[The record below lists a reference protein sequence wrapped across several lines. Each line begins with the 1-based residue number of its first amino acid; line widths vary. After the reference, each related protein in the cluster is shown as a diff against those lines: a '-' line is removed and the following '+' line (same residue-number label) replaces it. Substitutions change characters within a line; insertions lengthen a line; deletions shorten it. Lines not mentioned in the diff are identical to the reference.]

1 MKHSD
6 KSSSQFSAFVKSLD
20 SIAIL
25 SREEE
30 RKTAI
35 AAKKG
40 DQKARELLVKSN
52 MRYALKVARS
62 YFKADIDNND
72 IIQEA
77 LAGLARAVKTNRFEP
92 EKGFRFITFA
102 DPYIRT
108 EIRKFLSASHPL
120 SFSCDAAA
128 DLSRIKKALVTVA
141 EESEEE
147 SSFEILSEKAARIA
161 NMNVKKARM
170 LLRSGAACTSFE
182 EPVSSSDGKPL
193 EFGET
198 ICDESSSFVEEV
210 AVNNEAVREIRSAMT
225 SFSERDRKC
234 FLLHAMY
241 GASFSKIGAMTG
253 LSREGVR
260 LVCERTQ
267 HKLQERFA

>member
-141 EESEEE
+141 EESEKE

-170 LLRSGAACTSFE
+170 LLRSGASCTSFE
-182 EPVSSSDGKPL
+182 EP
-193 EFGET
+193 
-198 ICDESSSFVEEV
+198 DESSSFVEEV